1 MIQRYLAAFT
11 KLAMKILDLSEI
23 VKLNKFL
30 CGLRPAVFERFV
42 SLASKT
48 FTEAATLAARISTSL
63 AYVADHS

>member
-23 VKLNKFL
+23 EKLDKFL
-30 CGLRPAVFERFV
+30 RGLWPAVFEQFV
-42 SLASKT
+42 LLASKT
-48 FTEAATLAARISTSL
+48 FTEAATLATRISTSL